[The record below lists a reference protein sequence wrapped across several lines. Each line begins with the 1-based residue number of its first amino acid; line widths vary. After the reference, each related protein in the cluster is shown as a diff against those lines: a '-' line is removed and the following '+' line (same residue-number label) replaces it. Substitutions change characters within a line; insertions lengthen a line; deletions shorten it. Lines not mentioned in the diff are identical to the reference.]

1 MFVNNF
7 KINLSLMSGA
17 TATTINI
24 PINMEYQLID
34 QSELIDRV
42 FVSTEVENSINP
54 IIDYE
59 KTRFSPINNNNKI
72 GKVTYILNL
81 NGKLTYGDI
90 GFTDDDIRFDT
101 EKFKQSFLN
110 LLFYDSD
117 NPLTQNLLS
126 FTTLY
131 CALKPIDIYQVTT
144 NSLLA
149 GKPKPVSQI
158 FLTFV
163 VENPIIN
170 PRGVSQGY
178 YLYDFK
184 DEFVIGGL
192 PKKIYMKAMFKNAKT
207 GKSINLMTNSSAL
220 PIDQLIKNLYTK
232 YDLVKTTE
240 GYFYQI
246 DSTYSTNV
254 SYSSNDVTVNL
265 YEILAT

>member
-1 MFVNNF
+1 
-7 KINLSLMSGA
+7 MSGA

-54 IIDYE
+54 IVDYE
-59 KTRFSPINNNNKI
+59 KIRFFPITMSNDNVEKI
-72 GKVTYILNL
+72 TYSLNL
-81 NGKLTYGDI
+81 NGKLTYADI

-101 EKFKQSFLN
+101 EKFRQSFLN

-144 NSLLA
+144 GSLLA
-149 GKPKPVSQI
+149 GKPKPANQI
-158 FLTFV
+158 FLTFLL
-163 VENPIIN
+163 ENPITA

-192 PKKIYMKAMFKNAKT
+192 PKYIYMKAIFKNAKS

-220 PIDQLIKNLYTK
+220 PIDKLIKNLYTK
-232 YDLVKTTE
+232 YSLVKRTD

-246 DSTYSTNV
+246 DSAYSTNV
-254 SYSSNDVTVNL
+254 SYSSNKVTVNL